1 MDIDWS
7 ELQSKLKDII
17 DESVDQTDTDLSK
30 EIASLTT
37 MSQSEIQNLFPEEG
51 DQQALVDL
59 MTIVK
64 GAQTQNDKISNI
76 FSNAE
81 KFGNVVYNLLNR
93 I

>member
-17 DESVDQTDTDLSK
+17 GESVDQTDTDLSK

>member
-17 DESVDQTDTDLSK
+17 GESVDQTDTDLSK

-51 DQQALVDL
+51 DQEALVDL

-64 GAQTQNDKISNI
+64 GAQTKNDKINNI

>member
-17 DESVDQTDTDLSK
+17 GESVDQTDTDLSK

-37 MSQSEIQNLFPEEG
+37 MSQSEIQNLFPEEA